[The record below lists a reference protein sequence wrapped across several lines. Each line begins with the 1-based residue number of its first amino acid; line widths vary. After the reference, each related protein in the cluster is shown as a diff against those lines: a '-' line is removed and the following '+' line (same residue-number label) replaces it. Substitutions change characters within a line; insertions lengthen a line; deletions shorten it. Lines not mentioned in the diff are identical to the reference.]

1 MGLGEQIALNL
12 YMGTY
17 VSETSVGVAP
27 DFLIGINS
35 GDRIASFP
43 GSDAREPGNEASDLR
58 EHSCFSC
65 WLN

>member
-1 MGLGEQIALNL
+1 
-12 YMGTY
+12 MGTY
-17 VSETSVGVAP
+17 VSEILGEVAP

-43 GSDAREPGNEASDLR
+43 GSDARESGNEASDLR
-58 EHSCFSC
+58 ELLEHSCFSC